1 MGDSADNRQTVRR
14 TKRQISIAKGRRI
27 KQSGWQLQ
35 PRNIENRDRHARR
48 ASADLLVRARQ
59 QVLDRT
65 TRVPTSFQGFDDRGD
80 TAGSNNSAILV
91 TDSQHQIS
99 LPAKLDRDEL

>member
-1 MGDSADNRQTVRR
+1 M
-14 TKRQISIAKGRRI
+14 
-27 KQSGWQLQ
+27 KQSVRQVQ

-65 TRVPTSFQGFDDRGD
+65 TRVPTPFEGFDDRGD

-99 LPAKLDRDEL
+99 VPAKLDRDDADRRQERFRRAAKPETKWGNAEA